1 MERFNLAKI
10 QEWQLEITTRCNASC
25 PQCPRNIN
33 GGRVNPH
40 MPLIDLPLDYLKNV
54 FTKDIIN
61 NTKQIFFCGSY
72 GDPSVHPEFLE
83 ILQWFRSQRK
93 DLWLYVHTNG
103 AKRQEGF
110 WEEVAKI
117 MNGYGQIDFGID
129 GLTNTNHL
137 YRQGVLYEHA
147 IENAKNF
154 IKAGGRAKW
163 NFIVFKHNEHQIEE
177 VKKLAEE
184 YGFVESLIR
193 KTGRFFDQR
202 TLEPI
207 EKWPV
212 KNSRGEITRY
222 LEMPVNSFYRNSS
235 LDRVQDIKKKYGSMI
250 EYVKQ
255 TPITCDALL
264 GNKVVITAEGLVTP
278 CNFFEHNLYDAR
290 FHEDQD
296 PGSFDP
302 LGKEKYN
309 KQIINLYEKYGK
321 DNLSIK
327 NKTLD
332 EIFKNNFWDDLILS
346 WTKQSF
352 EEGRLFE
359 CAFTCG
365 QAFTK
370 CWDQGGSFR

>member
-54 FTKDIIN
+54 FTKDIID

-93 DLWLYVHTNG
+93 DLWLYIHTNG

-129 GLTNTNHL
+129 GLADTNHL

-202 TLEPI
+202 TLEPL

-255 TPITCDALL
+255 TPITCDAL
-264 GNKVVITAEGLVTP
+264 
-278 CNFFEHNLYDAR
+278 
-290 FHEDQD
+290 
-296 PGSFDP
+296 
-302 LGKEKYN
+302 
-309 KQIINLYEKYGK
+309 
-321 DNLSIK
+321 
-327 NKTLD
+327 
-332 EIFKNNFWDDLILS
+332 
-346 WTKQSF
+346 
-352 EEGRLFE
+352 
-359 CAFTCG
+359 
-365 QAFTK
+365 
-370 CWDQGGSFR
+370 